1 MRRAGQGADENASA
15 VVNDSDEE
23 DPFGPDDSMGGK
35 LQKKLRQC
43 G

>member
-1 MRRAGQGADENASA
+1 MGPAGKGADENASA
-15 VVNDSDEE
+15 VVSESDEE

-35 LQKKLRQC
+35 LQKKLWQC